1 LIDNQKI
8 IEQFLLDEDKDC
20 VEIIWN
26 IFLYDFILDKNPMY
40 IML

>member
-1 LIDNQKI
+1 LIDNKKI
-8 IEQFLLDEDKDC
+8 IEHFLLDEDKDC

-26 IFLYDFILDKNPMY
+26 IFLYDFILDKNPTY

>member
-8 IEQFLLDEDKDC
+8 IEQSLLDEDKDC